1 MMLEDDLRTTLRE
14 HADEPAVRP
23 DLLDAVRGGIRRAN
37 RRRAAVLG
45 AAVLLVAT
53 ISVPVVVTNGRS
65 PAPVPLQSAP
75 ADPTAGWE
83 RPRVDPPTFPLTP
96 EWVPDGLGAPQVNQG
111 GRSVRLSYERGS
123 TEHVEVEV
131 GQEPGSWWAE
141 GDGSDRATTVSGR
154 PAKVR
159 AVGADVYQGMNPG
172 EDQYVGI
179 RWQLA
184 DGRWVQVGSEGH
196 STESDVLRFA
206 RGLRLRTVPA
216 SPVPFSVA
224 TAPAG
229 LVLQAMTENYLCLAP
244 AALLADRDGGRGV
257 CVSVDPPS
265 EDNRPAPEDERLT
278 VGGRPATLSGNEEG
292 PDTLTVPLDSR
303 RVLTVYVKQEDVP
316 VTREQL
322 IRFTEGITVNG

>member
-14 HADEPAVRP
+14 HADEPVVRP
-23 DLLDAVRGGIRRAN
+23 DLLDQVRAGIRRDN
-37 RRRAAVLG
+37 RRRVAVLG
-45 AAVLLVAT
+45 AAVLLVAVVA
-53 ISVPVVVTNGRS
+53 VPVAVTNGRA
-65 PAPVPLQSAP
+65 PDPVPLQSAP
-75 ADPTAGWE
+75 ADPAGWE
-83 RPRVDPPTFPLTP
+83 RPRMDPPTFPLTP
-96 EWVPDGLGAPQVNQG
+96 GWTPSGLGASRV
-111 GRSVRLSYERGS
+111 GRAGPSVLLTYERGP

-131 GQEPGSWWAE
+131 GPEPGAWWAE

-159 AVGADVYQGMNPG
+159 VVGADVYQGMNPG

-216 SPVPFSVA
+216 SPVPFTVA

-229 LVLQAMTENYLCLAP
+229 LVLQTMTENYLCLAP

-257 CVSVDPPS
+257 CIVVEPPG
-265 EDNRPAPEDERLT
+265 EDTKPAPEDERLT
-278 VGGRPATLSGNEEG
+278 VGGRRATLSDNPEG
-292 PDTLTVPLDSR
+292 PDSLTVPLDSR

-316 VTREQL
+316 LTREQL
-322 IRFTEGITVNG
+322 IRFAEGTTLNW